1 MFVKYIKKIINIKL
15 IRKIIFDFKISSDF
29 KNKIVI
35 KQLNMNIETLS
46 VVNKTITNKA
56 RINIE
61 FKNEN
66 SKLNFFLINK
76 TDKKY
81 WTQS

>member
-15 IRKIIFDFKISSDF
+15 IRKIIFDFNISSDF

-66 SKLNFFLINK
+66 SKLNFF
-76 TDKKY
+76 
-81 WTQS
+81 